1 MIGEGRYAFD
11 MAIRLILQT
20 LDALFPCERLEASR
34 KGTRKREFGPTANQT
49 LRIFSV
55 SGNAKAIPFVPCP
68 GTPRAAMVSPIEASR
83 TSLGLILRPGA
94 LRTRDQAM
102 KIEDTKFGVITI
114 DGKT

>member
-55 SGNAKAIPFVPCP
+55 SETRKLYPLLLVRVRQG
-68 GTPRAAMVSPIEASR
+68 
-83 TSLGLILRPGA
+83 RPW
-94 LRTRDQAM
+94 
-102 KIEDTKFGVITI
+102 
-114 DGKT
+114 